1 MKLRILADENI
12 PSVSTLLGSDFDL
25 ITLPGRQISK
35 EHLKG
40 VDALLVRSVTQ
51 VDNALLEDTCVRFV
65 GTATSG
71 TDHID
76 REWLQ
81 QSGIDF
87 AFSPGS
93 NANSVVEYVIAAIA
107 TSGDHLE
114 RLLKGGTLGV
124 IGYGVIGAAIVA
136 RFSALG
142 ITTKVY
148 DPWLAQDVV
157 AGAAGIEEVLAC
169 DVVTLHPEL
178 TEALPWPSYHL
189 LGKDNLALL
198 NEKQLLINASRG
210 AVIDNKALLE
220 RLNEANH
227 PTVILDVWENEPN
240 VSPEL
245 LAKVRFG
252 TAHIAGYSFDGKVKA
267 TRMLCAAMAESLDFD
282 LSADTSDADFPLASL
297 ALAPGLSFEDGIRSL
312 ISQCYQIERDDEL
325 LRKST
330 VSKMPDEQVIQ
341 FDLLRKNYARR
352 YELAGQR
359 VCVDSSD
366 SDQLEL
372 LRALGCIP
380 VQIKD

>member
-1 MKLRILADENI
+1 MTLRVLADENI
-12 PSVSTLLGSDFDL
+12 PSVTALLGSGFDVE
-25 ITLPGRQISK
+25 TLPGRQISP

-51 VDNALLEDTCVRFV
+51 VDSSLLKDTSVRFV

-76 REWLQ
+76 RHWLQ
-81 QSGIDF
+81 QARIDF
-87 AFSPGS
+87 AFAPGS

-107 TSGDHLE
+107 SSGDCLE
-114 RLLKGGTLGV
+114 QLRQGGTLGV
-124 IGYGVIGAAIVA
+124 VGYGVIGAAIVA

-148 DPWLAQDVV
+148 DPWLEKDFC
-157 AGAAGIEEVLAC
+157 AGSAGFEEVLAC
-169 DVVTLHPEL
+169 DVITLHPEL
-178 TEALPWPSYHL
+178 TKASPWPSYHL
-189 LGKDNLALL
+189 LGKDALAGLG
-198 NEKQLLINASRG
+198 KSQLLINASRG
-210 AVIDNKALLE
+210 AVIDNKALLK
-220 RLNEANH
+220 RLSAPNH
-227 PTVILDVWENEPN
+227 PTVILDVWEDEPN

-252 TAHIAGYSFDGKVKA
+252 TAHIAGYSVDSKVKA
-267 TRMLCAAMAESLDFD
+267 TRMLCAAMAESLEFNLAVGEASEDVP
-282 LSADTSDADFPLASL
+282 SMPLVL
-297 ALAPGLSFEDGIRSL
+297 PPGLSWEDAVRAL

-325 LRKST
+325 LRATTSGST
-330 VSKMPDEQVIQ
+330 PDDQAKH

-359 VCVDSSD
+359 VRVDSPG

-372 LRALGCIP
+372 LRALGCVP
-380 VQIKD
+380 VLVKD